1 MARARLG
8 KFLDEQF
15 VEQLGDMV
23 VYVLRAVVAVEA
35 EDDQGEGV
43 EQGGQDRQEEMLAD
57 ALDAAD
63 ALERGDLV
71 DQVDTAQAPAD
82 QQAASQVPPSRS

>member
-1 MARARLG
+1 MKLRQQG
-8 KFLDEQF
+8 
-15 VEQLGDMV
+15 GDAGV
-23 VYVLRAVVAVEA
+23 DVLRAVVAVEA
-35 EDDQGEGV
+35 EDDQGQGV
-43 EQGGQDRQEEMLAD
+43 EQGGQDRQEEVLAD

-63 ALERGDLV
+63 ALELGDLV